1 MLTSLAQQLP
11 QLYTPLITKA
21 KAASKALQFAAEW
34 DSTEL
39 FLKEIVKSLLR
50 LSKKM
55 VFFCALIVYL
65 LKMFILMLDILM
77 NYITLI
83 GAA

>member
-1 MLTSLAQQLP
+1 MRHENGSMSTSLAQQLP

-21 KAASKALQFAAEW
+21 KAASKALQFAA
-34 DSTEL
+34 S
-39 FLKEIVKSLLR
+39 
-50 LSKKM
+50 KM

-77 NYITLI
+77 NYVTLMLREKI
-83 GAA
+83 IRLLIF